1 MITSFLSLHLL
12 NILKYLWMK
21 PYDNW
26 DPEEGKKKR
35 GGIEEKVGTN
45 VAGLW
50 NLGGNM
56 WLSLFCYHYF
66 CVCLKNP

>member
-12 NILKYLWMK
+12 NILKYSWMK

-45 VAGLW
+45 VAGTW
-50 NLGGNM
+50 VEICG
-56 WLSLFCYHYF
+56 FHYF
-66 CVCLKNP
+66 VITTFVCV